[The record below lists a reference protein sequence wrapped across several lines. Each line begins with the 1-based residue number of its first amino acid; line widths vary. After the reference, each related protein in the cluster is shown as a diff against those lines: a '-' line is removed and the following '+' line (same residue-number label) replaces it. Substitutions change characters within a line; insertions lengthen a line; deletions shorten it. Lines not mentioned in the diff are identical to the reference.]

1 MIFLLWR
8 WAHVSCP
15 VLANRWRHM
24 LLNVS
29 WRESLCLVLLL
40 AGSVMFVILLCHT
53 YGSPPPSPRSCPSL
67 HSLFHFS
74 SSSHQPSSSYNAAE
88 SFSSVRTDLLHGNH
102 AHKSPSSTRLAA
114 SDNEFTSTKL
124 AANLLLLFSL
134 YVGLLYHRGNWRLQ
148 AGVLGEKWKN
158 IMVNSQDTRRAA
170 GSRWTSS
177 HHSAL
182 WTSFLCLA
190 CVASYY
196 LSTVWQT
203 SDVR

>member
-1 MIFLLWR
+1 MVTQTKHIPTDMLYPALLKSGIGRRWR
-8 WAHVSCP
+8 KEVDCLHPSVSEFSCHDKAKNDLLIVTLGSRVVSCVGEP
-15 VLANRWRHM
+15 MTSHAFECELK
-24 LLNVS
+24 
-29 WRESLCLVLLL
+29 ESLCLVLLL

-88 SFSSVRTDLLHGNH
+88 SFSSARTDLLHGNH

-148 AGVLGEKWKN
+148 AGVLGEK
-158 IMVNSQDTRRAA
+158 
-170 GSRWTSS
+170 
-177 HHSAL
+177 
-182 WTSFLCLA
+182 
-190 CVASYY
+190 
-196 LSTVWQT
+196 
-203 SDVR
+203 

>member
-1 MIFLLWR
+1 
-8 WAHVSCP
+8 
-15 VLANRWRHM
+15 
-24 LLNVS
+24 
-29 WRESLCLVLLL
+29 
-40 AGSVMFVILLCHT
+40 MFVILLCHT

-88 SFSSVRTDLLHGNH
+88 SFSSARTDLLHGNH

-148 AGVLGEKWKN
+148 AGVLGGKVKEHNGKQPRHKESCWKQMN
-158 IMVNSQDTRRAA
+158 QF
-170 GSRWTSS
+170 SS
-177 HHSAL
+177 LSSVDEL
-182 WTSFLCLA
+182 FVFGMCGILLPEYCL
-190 CVASYY
+190 
-196 LSTVWQT
+196 T
-203 SDVR
+203 DI